1 MQEVMQVP
9 DMLVKL
15 LELPDDSED
24 VKKLKAEGINIRRI
38 RAYERSVLQRFI
50 QQNFNESW
58 ADEAMA
64 AYSNQPASCF
74 VATHEKKII
83 GFACYECTCKNY
95 FGPTGVLNEY
105 RGKQIGKVLLMASL
119 RALLE
124 MGYAYCVIGGAGPTE
139 FYTKCC
145 GATLIP
151 DSVPGFYSDGL
162 ER

>member
-1 MQEVMQVP
+1 MP
-9 DMLVKL
+9 DMFVKL

-24 VKKLKAEGINIRRI
+24 VKRLKEEGINIRRI
-38 RAYERSVLQRFI
+38 RAYERSVLERFVA
-50 QQNFNESW
+50 QNFSEAW
-58 ADEAMA
+58 VDEAMVGFT
-64 AYSNQPASCF
+64 NHPASCF

-105 RGKQIGKVLLMASL
+105 RGKDIGKVLLLASL

-124 MGYAYCVIGGAGPTE
+124 LGYSYCVIGGVGPAD

-162 ER
+162 ERG

>member
-1 MQEVMQVP
+1 MP
-9 DMLVKL
+9 DMLAKL
-15 LELPDDSED
+15 LELPEEGDEI
-24 VKKLKAEGINIRRI
+24 KKLKEEGINIRRI
-38 RAYERSVLQRFI
+38 RAYERSVLQRFV
-50 QQNFNESW
+50 QQNFSEAW

-64 AYSNQPASCF
+64 AFSNHPPSCF

-83 GFACYECTCKNY
+83 GFACYECTCRDY

-105 RGKQIGKVLLMASL
+105 RGKGIGKVLLMVCL

-124 MGYAYCVIGGAGPTE
+124 MGYSYCIIGGAGPTD

-145 GATLIP
+145 GAAIIP

-162 ER
+162 AR